1 MAEGLLRRGAKLGT
15 ITAFMMTSPL
25 LAPQTIILT
34 YALLGP
40 KFTIGRVIFSLIGG
54 ITIGLIVYFL
64 ENKQSII
71 QPKND
76 SSSTCCNHTQAPP
89 SFTASF
95 ISITKKLGGYLI
107 IGLAIASAMT
117 ITIPSEM
124 IPNTIG
130 KYPFF
135 SYIIAALVGIPVY
148 ICEGEEIP
156 LTYSLIGLGLENGP
170 AMTFLLG
177 AVGTCIPTMLFA
189 QKNIG

>member
-1 MAEGLLRRGAKLGT
+1 
-15 ITAFMMTSPL
+15 MTHHQL
-25 LAPQTIILT
+25 VVT
-34 YALLGP
+34 
-40 KFTIGRVIFSLIGG
+40 
-54 ITIGLIVYFL
+54 
-64 ENKQSII
+64 
-71 QPKND
+71 
-76 SSSTCCNHTQAPP
+76 TQAPP

-189 QKNIG
+189 QKILGKKPMIIYAIFWAIFAPLSGFIFSLTV